1 MICECGHVG
10 GTDVHVSK
18 TQHLNGDEAC
28 VVADCDCESFDAV
41 VAAPVEIV
49 DDQAKAIVVAGKSL
63 LDAANA
69 LRIADFGWL
78 ADHVCEV
85 QRLLN
90 AELVQRIRASK
101 STAVEAAP

>member
-10 GTDVHVSK
+10 GKEVSAHE
-18 TQHLNGDEAC
+18 TQHVNGDEAC
-28 VVADCDCESFDAV
+28 FVADCDCEAFEAV

-49 DDQAKAIVVAGKSL
+49 DDKAKAIVVAGKSL

-69 LRIADFGWL
+69 LRLADFGWL